1 MRFLHLSDLHIGKNV
16 NGFLMLDEQ
25 RYAFEQITRYI
36 ENERPD
42 AVVIA
47 GDVYDR
53 TVPGIEAVRLFDD
66 FLTELAS
73 MNVTVMI
80 ISGNHDSPERLNFA
94 SRLLSDKKV
103 FICGAFDGAV
113 QKITMNDAYGDVNFW
128 LLPFI
133 KPLSVRSFFEGCEAN
148 SYGDALA
155 MVIDK
160 ADINDRERNVL
171 VSHQFFTRIGITPER
186 SESEMD
192 PIGGLDAIDTTLIE
206 RFDYVALGHLHGAQ
220 KVGAENIRYAG
231 SPVKYSFSE
240 RDQKKSVTLVEL
252 KEKGQLNIT
261 LLPLTPIHDMR
272 EIKGEIDV
280 LTSKEILSQGD
291 REDYM
296 RVILTNEEELID
308 PWGRLKSAYPN
319 IMGMTIENSRT
330 RIDISDIAG
339 SAEDAHKLSQYEMF
353 GEFFLKSTGSVMTEE
368 QTNIV
373 RELMEAEG
381 EQ

>member
-36 ENERPD
+36 DTERPD

-103 FICGAFDGAV
+103 FICGAFDGKLRNV
-113 QKITMNDAYGDVNFW
+113 KITDKHGDVNFW

-133 KPLSVRSFFEGCEAN
+133 KPLSVRSLLDKETD
-148 SYGDALA
+148 SYGEALA
-155 MVIDK
+155 AVLKNTEIK
-160 ADINDRERNVL
+160 FSERNVL
-171 VSHQFFTRIGITPER
+171 VSHQFFTKAGITPER
-186 SESEMD
+186 SESEID
-192 PIGGLDAIDTTLIE
+192 PIGGLDAIDTNIIE
-206 RFDYVALGHLHGAQ
+206 KFDYVALGHLHGAQ
-220 KVGAENIRYAG
+220 RVGSDNIRYAG

-252 KEKGQLNIT
+252 NKKGELNVT
-261 LLPLTPIHDMR
+261 LLPITPIHDMR

-280 LTSKEILSQGD
+280 LMSKEISSQGD
-291 REDYM
+291 KEDYI
-296 RVILTNEEELID
+296 RAILTNEEEIID
-308 PWGRLKSAYPN
+308 PAGKLRTVYPN
-319 IMGMTIENSRT
+319 IMS
-330 RIDISDIAG
+330 IDIRNSKTDIDLSDVMAD
-339 SAEDAHKLSQYEMF
+339 AEKVDKLSPYDLF
-353 GEFFLKSTGSVMTEE
+353 SEFFLDVNGSAMTEE
-368 QTNIV
+368 QCNII
-373 RELMEAEG
+373 RQLMDAEG

>member
-103 FICGAFDGAV
+103 FICGAFDG
-113 QKITMNDAYGDVNFW
+113 KLRNMKMTDKHGDVNFW

-133 KPLSVRSFFEGCEAN
+133 KPLSVRSLLDKETDR
-148 SYGDALA
+148 YGEALA
-155 MVIDK
+155 AVLNNTEIK
-160 ADINDRERNVL
+160 FSERNVL
-171 VSHQFFTRIGITPER
+171 VSHQFFTKAGITPER
-186 SESEMD
+186 SESEID
-192 PIGGLDAIDTTLIE
+192 PIGGLDAIDTSVIE
-206 RFDYVALGHLHGAQ
+206 KFDYVALGHLHGAQ
-220 KVGAENIRYAG
+220 RVGSDNIRYAG

-252 KEKGQLNIT
+252 NKKGELNIT
-261 LLPLTPIHDMR
+261 LLPIKPIHDMR

-280 LTSKEILSQGD
+280 LMSKEISSQGNK
-291 REDYM
+291 EDYI
-296 RVILTNEEELID
+296 RAILTNEEEIID
-308 PWGRLKSAYPN
+308 PAGKLRTVYPN
-319 IMGMTIENSRT
+319 IMS
-330 RIDISDIAG
+330 IDIRNSKTDIDLSDVMAD
-339 SAEDAHKLSQYEMF
+339 AEKVDKLSPYDLF
-353 GEFFLKSTGSVMTEE
+353 NEFFLDVNGSAMTEE
-368 QTNIV
+368 QCNII
-373 RELMEAEG
+373 RQLMDAEG